1 MTTIKELRRSLAEKQ
16 ERGVKQVRVTT
27 VLESL
32 PDTPAAAFPE
42 LGLNGSRSKRAAR
55 GARLAAGTLEG
66 HAYDDPHTYDTDN
79 GPVEVKGSLVGTA
92 EAAAIL
98 GVERPRIG
106 KWRALGKMPPV
117 VGDLAAGP
125 VWLRGDIEDMRP
137 ETVARRR
144 SSRRAA
150 ESAG

>member
-1 MTTIKELRRSLAEKQ
+1 MTIKELRRSLAEKRA
-16 ERGVKQVRVTT
+16 RGVKQVRVTT

-32 PDTPAAAFPE
+32 PDTPADAFPE
-42 LGLNGSRSKRAAR
+42 LGLNGSRSKRALR

-66 HAYDDPHTYDTDN
+66 HTYDDPQTYDTEY
-79 GPVEVKGSLVGTA
+79 GPVEVKGALVGTA

-106 KWRALGKMPPV
+106 KWRALGKMPPI
-117 VGDLAAGP
+117 VGDLASSP
-125 VWLRGDIEDMRP
+125 IWLRADIEAMRP

-144 SSRRAA
+144 SPRRGA
-150 ESAG
+150 ESGG